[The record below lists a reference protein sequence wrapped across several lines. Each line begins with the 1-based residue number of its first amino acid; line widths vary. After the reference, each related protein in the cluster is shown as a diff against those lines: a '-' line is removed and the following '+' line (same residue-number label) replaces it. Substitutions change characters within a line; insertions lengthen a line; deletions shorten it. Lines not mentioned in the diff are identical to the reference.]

1 MQHIKFNLQ
10 VLRKD
15 TSVLNKFVIL
25 YTTLYFL
32 NARDSIIIPYTE

>member
-15 TSVLNKFVIL
+15 TSVSIQFIIL
-25 YTTLYFL
+25 YTTLYFF
-32 NARDSIIIPYTE
+32 NARDSIIVPGTV